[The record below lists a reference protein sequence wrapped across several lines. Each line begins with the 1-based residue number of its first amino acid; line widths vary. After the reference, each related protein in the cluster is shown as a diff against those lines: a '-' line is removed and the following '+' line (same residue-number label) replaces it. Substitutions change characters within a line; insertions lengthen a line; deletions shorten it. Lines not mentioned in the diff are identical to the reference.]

1 MILVNDVTQ
10 FGDFKLL
17 MGLSLVG
24 CHICGL
30 KLLFNV
36 AQMCPFCEAK
46 LFLTCLFQF
55 MNLQQSFYRHQDG
68 ILGNSSQEQRIS
80 M

>member
-1 MILVNDVTQ
+1 
-10 FGDFKLL
+10 
-17 MGLSLVG
+17 
-24 CHICGL
+24 
-30 KLLFNV
+30 
-36 AQMCPFCEAK
+36 MCPVCEAK

-68 ILGNSSQEQRIS
+68 ILENSSQEQHIS